1 MPNAGRTVVMSR
13 TLWQRLFN
21 ADPTALGRDVLVNGT
36 KRELVGI
43 VDLPA
48 SDPRVF
54 GCLAALP
61 RRRANLPQ
69 SADPPVHGDRTT
81 ARLACSR
88 RQAASDL
95 ANVSADIQRLAPDAG
110 ALTIRATP
118 LRDRIVR
125 SIRPTLLVMW
135 AAVLLLLTIAFANI
149 ANLVLTQGSLRAREM
164 SIRTALGAGR
174 WRLLRQLLIEN
185 GLLGT
190 VGGVLGTM
198 LGGWAVALVRNLL
211 PGDVPRLTEVTFD
224 PAVAAFGVVLSIL
237 CAIVFG
243 AIPALRASLR
253 DPMGPLRGR
262 DLITGSSRLRGGLV
276 AAEVA
281 LTLTLLAGAGLLART
296 LMSVSHVRM
305 GFDPLEVVTID
316 LSLPS
321 GRYGDVSA
329 QRQFYERALERV
341 RAIGGVGSAA
351 VTGALPLTPTAATG
365 MQPQD
370 GVRISNHR
378 RMSSAPATGSSRHCV
393 FHCGEDACSTRAI
406 VPAERPWPWSASR
419 RRVNS
424 GRPGPI
430 PIGRAITMRD
440 WGEPYRATVIGI
452 VGDVHQA
459 GPDRVVSPTVY
470 YPFAQFPETTLMQ
483 TIVVR
488 TNQPTDRIVSSVRD
502 IVHGIDRDQPIA
514 ADDVADRSS
523 RRCDRAATRQPHA
536 PGSIR
541 HWRAAHG
548 GGRRLRRRRVRHGVP
563 HAGNRRPHGA
573 RRHRPG
579 HRQARRPP
587 GRGAGTPGSS
597 RRNRRHDSRRTCAPR
612 FALRCRIER
621 SVNARLLDCRRRP
634 RHPGGG
640 RRSNQ
645 ARHANR
651 SAASSSGRIGPRSL
665 VAGPPSSRL
674 CPDRYVRA
682 LPIVHVTSR
691 RYAGRLLFSVAALG
705 LTLTFA
711 SSCAFSVPGRS
722 ARVVRRFPAHEAT
735 QAVAVDAQFFYAIDD
750 AAIGKYQKDT
760 GQGAG
765 KWEETPGGPVTH
777 LNSGIVQD
785 GLLYCAHSNSPGV
798 PMVSSVEV
806 FETAAMLTHVR
817 SIPLP
822 PDLVRQPGSIG
833 LTASGG

>member
-1 MPNAGRTVVMSR
+1 MRPLVSEARHAVRLLIRHKSFAVTALTTIAVAIAANTLIFALVRGILLRPLPVPDSDRLVQLEEVHATGPINLTGATFVDLRARAKSLQSVAAFRVGPASVSDEVHAVQATAATVTADYFPVLGAAPIRGRLFDASDFVPNAGRTVIMSR

-48 SDPRVF
+48 SIPGSSDVWLPYPDDAPTFRNRRTHLFTVI
-54 GCLAALP
+54 GHLAPGVLE
-61 RRRANLPQ
+61 
-69 SADPPVHGDRTT
+69 
-81 ARLACSR
+81 

-190 VGGVLGTM
+190 AGGVLGTM

-296 LMSVSHVRM
+296 LMSVSQVRM

-370 GVRISNHR
+370 GVPNLEP
-378 RMSSAPATGSSRHCV
+378 SADV
-393 FHCGEDACSTRAI
+393 I
-406 VPAERPWPWSASR
+406 SASDGIFSSLRIPLR
-419 RRVNS
+419 RGRVFDPS
-424 GRPGPI
+424 DRAGGAPVAVVSESAAREFWPAGTD

-514 ADDVADRSS
+514 GTMSLTDRLA
-523 RRCDRAATRQPHA
+523 AATAQ
-536 PGSIR
+536 
-541 HWRAAHG
+541 
-548 GGRRLRRRRVRHGVP
+548 RRVSLMLLGAFAIGALLMAAVGVYGVV
-563 HAGNRRPHGA
+563 AFAMASRTREIGVRMALGA
-573 RRHRPG
+573 T
-579 HRQARRPP
+579 
-587 GRGAGTPGSS
+587 GR
-597 RRNRRHDSRRTCAPR
+597 D
-612 FALRCRIER
+612 I
-621 SVNARLLDCRRRP
+621 ARL
-634 RHPGGG
+634 G
-640 RRSNQ
+640 
-645 ARHANR
+645 
-651 SAASSSGRIGPRSL
+651 
-665 VAGPPSSRL
+665 
-674 CPDRYVRA
+674 A
-682 LPIVHVTSR
+682 L
-691 RYAGRLLFSVAALG
+691 
-705 LTLTFA
+705 
-711 SSCAFSVPGRS
+711 
-722 ARVVRRFPAHEAT
+722 
-735 QAVAVDAQFFYAIDD
+735 
-750 AAIGKYQKDT
+750 
-760 GQGAG
+760 QGAG
-765 KWEETPGGPVTH
+765 PVLLGVLAGIGGMI
-777 LNSGIVQD
+777 LGGRALR
-785 GLLYCAHSNSPGV
+785 GLLFGVGSNDPSTL
-798 PMVSSVEV
+798 V
-806 FETAAMLTHVR
+806 FSIAVVALVTLAAVVGPTR
-817 SIPLP
+817 RATRIDPLQA
-822 PDLVRQPGSIG
+822 LR
-833 LTASGG
+833 AE